1 MAEKTVTQLPR
12 ELRALVVKGNE
23 AATRDNFD
31 YAVAL
36 FLQVLHKEPSCFE
49 VRKALRHT
57 QFNRAGGRTTFF
69 RKMFTGAT
77 TSPLLAKAQLAIR
90 NNNPT
95 EAMHLAEQM
104 LDADPYNSQA
114 HRLIVDAA
122 EALDMPQTALLSLEL
137 LVRNSPKDKP
147 AVIRY
152 ANALAESGEN
162 ARAENLLSDLARQ
175 MPSDPEVSKALKNL
189 SARRTM
195 DEGGYNDLAD
205 GKGSYR
211 DILRNEAEARELE
224 QEKRVVK
231 TEDTAA
237 RLMAEYEAR
246 LRVEPDNLKLMRSL
260 ADLYTEK
267 NRFDEALT
275 LYDRL
280 RATELGNDPSLIRA
294 ITQVKVRRLD
304 HQIGQLDAS
313 APDHADRAA
322 GIEAEKLEFQL
333 AEARKRVEQ
342 FPTDLALRFELGT
355 LYLRTGKVGEA
366 IQEFQKA
373 QNNPHK
379 RIAAMS
385 GLSQCFAH
393 RKMFDLAART
403 LQSALKEKPMMDE
416 EKKDLLY
423 HLGDVLDKMGKRDDA
438 IDQLK
443 LIYEVDIGYRDVA
456 AKVDAYYA
464 AQ

>member
-1 MAEKTVTQLPR
+1 MAEKTLMQLPR

-23 AATRDNFD
+23 AATRENFD
-31 YAVAL
+31 YAIAL
-36 FLQVLHKEPSCFE
+36 FLQVLQKEPSCFE
-49 VRKALRHT
+49 VRKALRNA
-57 QFNRAGGRTTFF
+57 QLNRAGGRTTFF
-69 RKMFTGAT
+69 RKVFTGAT
-77 TSPLLAKAQLAIR
+77 TSPLLAKAQLALR
-90 NNNPT
+90 NSNPT
-95 EAMHLAEQM
+95 EALHLAEQM

-114 HRLIVDAA
+114 HRLVVDAA
-122 EALDMPQTALLSLEL
+122 EALDLPQTALLSLDL

-147 AVIRY
+147 VIIRY
-152 ANALAESGEN
+152 ANALADSGET
-162 ARAENLLSDLARQ
+162 ARAEQLLSDLARQ
-175 MPSDPEVSKALKNL
+175 MPADPEVSKALKNL

-195 DEGGYNDLAD
+195 DEGGYDALAD

-246 LRVEPDNLKLMRSL
+246 LKVEPDNWKLVRSL
-260 ADLYTEK
+260 AELYTEK
-267 NRFDEALT
+267 HRFEEALA
-275 LYDRL
+275 LYERL
-280 RATELGNDPSLIRA
+280 RATELGNDPSLVRA

-304 HQIGQLDAS
+304 HQIDQLDAT
-313 APDHADRAA
+313 APDHAAQVA
-322 GIEAEKLEFQL
+322 SLAVEKVEFQL
-333 AEARKRVEQ
+333 AETKKRVEQ
-342 FPTDLALRFELGT
+342 FPTDLTLRFELAT
-355 LYLRTGKVGEA
+355 LYLQTGKIGEA

-373 QNNPHK
+373 QGNPHK

-385 GLSQCFAH
+385 GLAQCFAR

-403 LQSALKEKPMMDE
+403 LQNALKEKPMMDE

-423 HLGDVLDKMGKRDDA
+423 NLGAVLDNMGKKDEA
-438 IDQLK
+438 IEQLK